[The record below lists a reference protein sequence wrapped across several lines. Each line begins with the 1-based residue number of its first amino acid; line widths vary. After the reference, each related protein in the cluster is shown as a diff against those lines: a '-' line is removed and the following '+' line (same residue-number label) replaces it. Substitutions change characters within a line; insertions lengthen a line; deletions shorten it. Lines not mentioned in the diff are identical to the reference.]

1 MCISL
6 LYINRKERKKEKG
19 QALLIRYRF
28 KCLLKKINILE
39 EEKTSSISTITTK
52 TIRLINNK
60 LINIF
65 ETERKRK

>member
-6 LYINRKERKKEKG
+6 LYINRKERERTGSINPLSIQMFTKKNKYFRRRE
-19 QALLIRYRF
+19 QVVF
-28 KCLLKKINILE
+28 QHNIM
-39 EEKTSSISTITTK
+39 TTK